1 MAGQEQEAGGG
12 TGGGA
17 VSGPGQAG
25 AGFSFEVTASDGAA
39 RCGRLLTPHG
49 VVETPAFMV
58 VGTRASVKGLTPAQ
72 LTEAGASMVLAN
84 TYHLLLRPG
93 PEVVADLGGL
103 HRFMGWEGPILT
115 DSGGFQV
122 FSLSELR
129 RISED
134 EVEFVSHID
143 GARVRLGP
151 ESATRVQNAL
161 GADVIMAF
169 DECVKLPS
177 PPERV
182 AQAVDRTLRWAQRSL
197 AAHERA
203 DQWMFAISQGGT
215 DRQLRRRCTEELV
228 EMGFPGYA
236 IGGLSVG
243 EGHEAMVETVGYT
256 AERLPWDRPRYLM
269 GVGTPRDLVEA
280 IGLGVDMFDCVM
292 PTRNGRNAT
301 AFVGTGQIK
310 LRNQRFARDKGPL
323 EPGCGC
329 YTCRRFSRG
338 YLRHLFQVGEM
349 AGPILL
355 SLHNVAYYQRLM
367 AEAREAIRAG
377 RYGAWAAVWR
387 ESGSEESGVMDV

>member
-1 MAGQEQEAGGG
+1 
-12 TGGGA
+12 
-17 VSGPGQAG
+17 
-25 AGFSFEVTASDGAA
+25 
-39 RCGRLLTPHG
+39 
-49 VVETPAFMV
+49 
-58 VGTRASVKGLTPAQ
+58 
-72 LTEAGASMVLAN
+72 
-84 TYHLLLRPG
+84 
-93 PEVVADLGGL
+93 
-103 HRFMGWEGPILT
+103 
-115 DSGGFQV
+115 
-122 FSLSELR
+122 
-129 RISED
+129 
-134 EVEFVSHID
+134 VEFVSHID

-256 AERLPWDRPRYLM
+256 AEWLPWDRPRYLM